1 MCCDESDNHNAV
13 DRSKMLNDLMGVRPR
28 AIVLYSIARN
38 WCSIQS
44 ERELPYT
51 NILSMV
57 DPGEAETIFE
67 HLNEI
72 EGRENVGV
80 TITGNTTG
88 MELGASD
95 GPSGG
100 QSAVAMS
107 VLYSITGIITLLFV
121 VIITTGAVRAHRYPD
136 RYGPRRAQGGRPR
149 QSRAKGLARAVLETL
164 PVVKFGDRQQQPKPD
179 PDLELETATT
189 DGQEPPI
196 QRATLPTSNNPAQ
209 RSGDSSSVQPGRGG
223 EDEGSGQ
230 DEAPGCSI
238 CTEDFKVGED
248 VRVLPCNH
256 QYHPVCIDPW
266 LINVSGT
273 CPLWCVHKVFPFQRH
288 NALGLTSHIPV
299 VSISSRLA
307 PKMMRIPRAR
317 KTILFRPH

>member
-13 DRSKMLNDLMGVRPR
+13 DRSKMLNDLMGVKPK

-44 ERELPYT
+44 DRELPYT
-51 NILSMV
+51 SILSMV
-57 DPGEAETIFE
+57 DSGEAETIAE
-67 HLNEI
+67 HLDEM
-72 EGRENVGV
+72 EGGQEVGV
-80 TITGNTTG
+80 TINGNTTG
-88 MELGASD
+88 MDLGPSD
-95 GPSGG
+95 GPSGN

-121 VIITTGAVRAHRYPD
+121 VIITTGAIRAHRYPD

-149 QSRAKGLARAVLETL
+149 QSRAKGLARAVLDTL
-164 PVVKFGDRQQQPKPD
+164 PIVKFGDRQQQPKPD

-189 DGQEPPI
+189 DGQEPPV
-196 QRATLPTSNNPAQ
+196 QRVASPSGDRAAP
-209 RSGDSSSVQPGRGG
+209 RSGEPTSVQPGKR
-223 EDEGSGQ
+223 DQDDGSSL

-266 LINVSGT
+266 LINISGT
-273 CPLWCVHKVFPFQRH
+273 CPLWYVFAGIRLTRRDPF
-288 NALGLTSHIPV
+288 
-299 VSISSRLA
+299 
-307 PKMMRIPRAR
+307 
-317 KTILFRPH
+317 